1 MNPDPYYGRPEVSNS
16 DLSSLRELLYGSS
29 KPGDKE
35 KAYAFGNLIDHLIT
49 EPEKVDLYQRTCQ
62 CITFSQDEINQ
73 ALAMKRAY
81 HKDAYC
87 DQTHGMA
94 TFQKIFCEDV
104 ELDYQGF
111 KFILPM
117 RCKFDRWFQMMGY
130 GDDIKSTACETEK
143 QCWEALYHFDYDQ
156 QRAVYMT
163 LSKSDKDMLIF
174 ISKKNYKV
182 FKIPI
187 TRDSEIFKSGMAK
200 FTEIAFKY
208 WMMFDGFKK
217 EVA

>member
-1 MNPDPYYGRPEVSNS
+1 MAIIDYYDRPEISNS
-16 DLSSLRELLYGSS
+16 DLGSFREMLYGCNNV
-29 KPGDKE
+29 GDKE

-49 EPEKVDLYQRTCQ
+49 EPDKVDLYQRSCNG
-62 CITFSQDEINQ
+62 ITFSQDEINQ
-73 ALAMKRAY
+73 ALTMKRAY

-87 DQTHGMA
+87 DQTHSLA
-94 TFQKIFCEDV
+94 TFQKVIAEEV
-104 ELDYQGF
+104 ELNYHGF
-111 KFILPM
+111 KFSLPM
-117 RCKFDRWFQMMGY
+117 RCKFDRWFDMMNY
-130 GDDIKSTACETEK
+130 GDDIKSTVCETEK
-143 QCWEALYHFDYDQ
+143 QCKEALYHFNYDQ

-163 LSKSDKDMLIF
+163 LAKSEKDMLIF

-208 WMMFDGFKK
+208 WMLFDGFKLS
-217 EVA
+217 A